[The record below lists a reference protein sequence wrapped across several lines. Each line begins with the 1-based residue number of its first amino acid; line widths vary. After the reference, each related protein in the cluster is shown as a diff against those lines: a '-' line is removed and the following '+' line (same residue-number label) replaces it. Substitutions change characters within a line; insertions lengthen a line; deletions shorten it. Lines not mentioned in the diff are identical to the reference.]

1 MLTPL
6 PRPTR
11 RRTPSP
17 ARTANGWLEGTY
29 AMSELR
35 VGLAESL
42 HQLVHQPAGNTGE
55 RADPDSGSVSE
66 GSNPSPSTLCNF
78 SISRLWW
85 GYRGRRCIRGE
96 RESRA
101 HASYDAHHPGGSSTM
116 PYFGAAARGRSITS
130 WPKGGGEDPS
140 VASSPTSLKNSSRPV
155 YPKARSRR
163 DAAAISAR
171 WVRACG
177 KLPRAS
183 PEEPIFSA
191 YNPRWL
197 A

>member
-35 VGLAESL
+35 VGLTEAL

-66 GSNPSPSTLCNF
+66 GSNPSRATLCNF

-85 GYRGRRCIRGE
+85 GDKGRRCIRGDRTRKPGSRQLRRPSPRGQQQHDAVLRCG
-96 RESRA
+96 RE
-101 HASYDAHHPGGSSTM
+101 GSLDHLLAE
-116 PYFGAAARGRSITS
+116 GWGRSVRRLLSHFLEELLETGLSQGPIQARC
-130 WPKGGGEDPS
+130 GGDQ
-140 VASSPTSLKNSSRPV
+140 
-155 YPKARSRR
+155 
-163 DAAAISAR
+163 
-171 WVRACG
+171 C
-177 KLPRAS
+177 
-183 PEEPIFSA
+183 
-191 YNPRWL
+191 
-197 A
+197 